1 MKKKNLSLNRNM
13 KKICNINKKNN
24 DKNNNKKKQNSI
36 KSRQKQ
42 KYIKE
47 IKSMILKILMLDNN
61 KNNN

>member
-1 MKKKNLSLNRNM
+1 MKKKSKFEQKHE
-13 KKICNINKKNN
+13 KKSVYINKKN
-24 DKNNNKKKQNSI
+24 NNNKKKQNSI

-42 KYIKE
+42 KYTKE